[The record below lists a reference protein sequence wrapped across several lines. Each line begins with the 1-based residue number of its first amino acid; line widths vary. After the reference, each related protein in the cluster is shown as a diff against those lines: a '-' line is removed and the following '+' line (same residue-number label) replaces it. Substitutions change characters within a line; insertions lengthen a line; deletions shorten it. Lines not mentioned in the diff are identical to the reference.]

1 MADLTRLIQGG
12 MDLASAFG
20 RGDNAYSRSMIDTAR
35 MEGLVLD
42 AAKKREEMM
51 ARRGLGSAIQALGGS
66 PDLATLFAA
75 GVDPT
80 KLSGY
85 QGDMQEQGFRSDAA
99 TRATSGDW
107 DGANAALMGV
117 ANGPQQLATVEGQ
130 NLLANRFLAGANG
143 VTTTEQGRAGMAADA
158 ARARASDASA
168 ASSYASAARTRQAT
182 GIDAAEFGLKRSG
195 QWNPGGASAAGSKPL
210 PVGALK
216 ELLNVEDALGSAQV
230 MNDII
235 QKHTGRIQDGSLSI
249 SPAGALLGKVRTSL
263 GFSTPNDVALTEW
276 DADKTKIVNESLRL
290 NKGVQT
296 EGDAQRAANELMN
309 ANDAATAARA
319 LQRLAELN
327 RRAVD
332 LQQRKA
338 GMIRGNYGQAPFG
351 DSTSQPSLGG
361 AFSGGPT
368 GRAPA
373 VGTIEGGY
381 RFRGGNPSDPSSWEK
396 L

>member
-1 MADLTRLIQGG
+1 MADLDLSRLIQGG
-12 MDLASAFG
+12 MSLADAFG
-20 RGDNAYSRSMIDTAR
+20 RGDSAYSRSQLEAAR
-35 MEGLVLD
+35 VENLLLD
-42 AAKKREEMM
+42 ASKKRSEMM
-51 ARRGLGSAIQALGGS
+51 ARRGLGDAIQSLGG
-66 PDLATLFAA
+66 PRDLARLFEA

-80 KLSGY
+80 KFSGY
-85 QGDMQEQGFRSDAA
+85 QSEVQQQGLRSRAA
-99 TRATSGDW
+99 EATDW
-107 DGANAALMGV
+107 DTRNALLAALEGKPV
-117 ANGPQQLATVEGQ
+117 QLAAVQGQ
-130 NLLANRFLAGANG
+130 NLINNQYLTGGGGVETTAQGLAGI
-143 VTTTEQGRAGMAADA
+143 RKDDA
-158 ARARASDASA
+158 AAAASRASAQ
-168 ASSYASAARTRQAT
+168 SSLGRL
-182 GIDAAEFGLKRSG
+182 GIAQQQFDLQRRG
-195 QWNPGGASAAGSKPL
+195 QWNPGGTSAAGSKPL

-216 ELLNVEDALGSAQV
+216 ELLNVEDALGSTEV

-249 SPAGALLGKVRTSL
+249 SPAGAMLGKVRTSL

-296 EGDAQRAANELMN
+296 EGDAQRAANELMS

-319 LQRLAELN
+319 LQRLAEIN

-338 GMIRGNYGQAPFG
+338 GMIRGNYGQAPVG
-351 DSTSQPSLGG
+351 DNTGQPSLGG

-381 RFRGGNPSDPSSWEK
+381 RFRGGNPSDPGSWEK

>member
-1 MADLTRLIQGG
+1 MADLSRLIQGG

-20 RGDNAYSRSMIDTAR
+20 RGDSAYSRSMTDAAR

-99 TRATSGDW
+99 SRATSGDW
-107 DGANAALMGV
+107 NGANAALMGV

-143 VTTTEQGRAGMAADA
+143 VTTTEQGRASMAADA

-195 QWNPGGASAAGSKPL
+195 QWNPGGTSADAGSGLKL
-210 PVGALK
+210 TEGQSKDIVYLRRGAAANK
-216 ELLNVEDALGSAQV
+216 LLDTLAPNMTA
-230 MNDII
+230 
-235 QKHTGRIQDGSLSI
+235 TGGQQ
-249 SPAGALLGKVRTSL
+249 GKLRGTA
-263 GFSTPNDVALTEW
+263 DVALRGLPFIGNSPVVNG
-276 DADKTKIVNESLRL
+276 IVSSERQQAEQAGQEFLSAILR
-290 NKGVQT
+290 KDTG
-296 EGDAQRAANELMN
+296 AAITGQEF
-309 ANDAATAARA
+309 D
-319 LQRLAELN
+319 
-327 RRAVD
+327 
-332 LQQRKA
+332 
-338 GMIRGNYGQAPFG
+338 IYGRMYLPQPG
-351 DSTSQPSLGG
+351 DSDATLKQKAKARETALEAISAGLGPERSGMALAPNAAG
-361 AFSGGPT
+361 AIFSGESTPQDV
-368 GRAPA
+368 RRQSLLDK
-373 VGTIEGGY
+373 Y
-381 RFRGGNPSDPSSWEK
+381 
-396 L
+396 

>member
-1 MADLTRLIQGG
+1 MADLSRLIQGG

-20 RGDNAYSRSMIDTAR
+20 RGDSAYSRSMTDAAR

-85 QGDMQEQGFRSDAA
+85 QGDMQEQGFRADAA
-99 TRATSGDW
+99 TRATTGDW

-143 VTTTEQGRAGMAADA
+143 VTTTEQGRASMAADA

-168 ASSYASAARTRQAT
+168 ASSYASAARTRQAS

-195 QWNPGGASAAGSKPL
+195 QWNPGGASAAAGGTAGKPL
-210 PVGALK
+210 PAETRMKLGMLEAAREAARKYENAVFPEGGGFNRGALY
-216 ELLNVEDALGSAQV
+216 VG
-230 MNDII
+230 
-235 QKHTGRIQDGSLSI
+235 
-249 SPAGALLGKVRTSL
+249 PAGGQIEEAINNILRVESGAAVPESEVKSGVRRYGATALNQETTARANLQQLYDKVRIL
-263 GFSTPNDVALTEW
+263 E
-276 DADKTKIVNESLRL
+276 ESVT
-290 NKGVQT
+290 G
-296 EGDAQRAANELMN
+296 
-309 ANDAATAARA
+309 
-319 LQRLAELN
+319 
-327 RRAVD
+327 
-332 LQQRKA
+332 
-338 GMIRGNYGQAPFG
+338 
-351 DSTSQPSLGG
+351 QPSLGG